1 MWNQKENIPDEMSN
15 IPQRDRNRFTRLS
28 YPDSYM
34 RTIIID
40 KFEAGPRYNEQ
51 GRSMRY
57 FFTNAYPYSIDAVP
71 LDAGTATLL
80 NCSVNFYYERFEVQ
94 FEARGA
100 MEGQGLWETISST
113 ESKGGP
119 EYQRQGNPTDFYNVQ
134 KFLGIEVEKRGVY
147 VDAAEDDN
155 IYISLDKAEIISSM
169 RVCKAVCSK
178 FYLTESMLLRTVN
191 NINRGQW
198 TSLEWAIKDRA
209 IYGIKIPMDLRSG
222 KEVKI
227 YSIPFFR
234 NNGYVFDQP
243 TLDFIDKL
251 FNGEYEKHK
260 EHIHEQVYVAEEPE
274 TGRHVLFFQRNQV
287 LTSSSK

>member
-1 MWNQKENIPDEMSN
+1 MKYNIDYAMEMAN
-15 IPQRDRNRFTRLS
+15 VKDIDVPRDNLF
-28 YPDSYM
+28 
-34 RTIIID
+34 
-40 KFEAGPRYNEQ
+40 N
-51 GRSMRY
+51 
-57 FFTNAYPYSIDAVP
+57 
-71 LDAGTATLL
+71 
-80 NCSVNFYYERFEVQ
+80 VQ
-94 FEARGA
+94 FEPRTGKVKLYF
-100 MEGQGLWETISST
+100 MNEKKTVLH
-113 ESKGGP
+113 KYFDDVV

-147 VDAAEDDN
+147 VDAVEDDN